1 MESAASG
8 LTAAVSLANHLEGK
22 PEPDFGNQ
30 TLLGAL
36 AGHVCTQT
44 GDFQPMNANFG
55 LLEPLG
61 KKIRNKKER
70 YELMSARS
78 LERMADIIQTYKL

>member
-8 LTAAVSLANHLEGK
+8 LTAAVSLANCLEGK

-55 LLEPLG
+55 LLPPLE
-61 KKIRNKKER
+61 KKVRNKKER
-70 YELMSARS
+70 YELVSSRA
-78 LERMADIIQTYKL
+78 LEEIDRIKREYAL